1 MRTGL
6 GRYAMYAS
14 MLLVIVSPASSHS
27 ASPQSRSGDVALIAK
42 LYKNFAWQALGTTQ
56 DVFGKPLR
64 QQDEAVLRQYFDPT
78 LAALITRDRECVIRR
93 TEVCNMDF
101 DPLFGSRDA
110 AVSDFTIHRESAGRI
125 AVGFT
130 SPSSGEKAKLLFHVR
145 QSGTAWRI
153 NDVVYQDLR
162 GASLRKLLAT
172 KLPGSG
178 QR

>member
-6 GRYAMYAS
+6 GGCLAYAS
-14 MLLVIVSPASSHS
+14 IVLVIIAPGHSH
-27 ASPQSRSGDVALIAK
+27 AAPPQSKSGDISLIAK

-56 DVFGKPLR
+56 DVFGKSLQ

-78 LAALITRDRECVIRR
+78 LAALIVQDRECVSRR
-93 TEVCNMDF
+93 AEVCNMDF
-101 DPLFGSRDA
+101 DPLFGSQDA
-110 AVSDFTIHRESAGRI
+110 TVSDFTIQRESAGRI
-125 AVGFT
+125 AVAFT
-130 SPSSGEKAKLLFHVR
+130 SPSSGEKAKLLFHMT

-153 NDVVYQDLR
+153 NDVAYQDLR

-172 KLPGSG
+172 KLPDNG